1 MLYAVHIIM
10 SAWWKTFLFE
20 NIKSKHEWIQVT
32 QYHTLFPLILVYVYL
47 ISGHPKVKAF
57 ITHGGS
63 HGIYEGMSNGVPM
76 VMLPLFG
83 DQPDNVQRMV
93 GRGVAV
99 SLNFADVTSAK
110 LLDALNKV
118 IGDER

>member
-1 MLYAVHIIM
+1 MSGFKSHNII
-10 SAWWKTFLFE
+10 L
-20 NIKSKHEWIQVT
+20 
-32 QYHTLFPLILVYVYL
+32 PLILVYVYL

-63 HGIYEGMSNGVPM
+63 HGIYEGISNGVPM

-118 IGDER
+118 IGDKR